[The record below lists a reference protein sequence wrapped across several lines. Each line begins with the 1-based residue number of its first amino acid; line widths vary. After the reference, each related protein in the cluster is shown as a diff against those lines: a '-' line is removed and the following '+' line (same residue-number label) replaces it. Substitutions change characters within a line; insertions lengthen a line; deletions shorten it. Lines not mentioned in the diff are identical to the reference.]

1 MRLERKNMCDSKRTK
16 RETLTQ
22 QGSSRMM
29 QAHRHLLFLLLLFCR
44 GNRTDCS
51 TLKTCGNERDSEAPK
66 LKVSHN
72 VGVAMEAE

>member
-1 MRLERKNMCDSKRTK
+1 MRLERKNVCDSKRTK
-16 RETLTQ
+16 REMLTQ
-22 QGSSRMM
+22 QGLSRMM
-29 QAHRHLLFLLLLFCR
+29 QAQMHLLFLFCR